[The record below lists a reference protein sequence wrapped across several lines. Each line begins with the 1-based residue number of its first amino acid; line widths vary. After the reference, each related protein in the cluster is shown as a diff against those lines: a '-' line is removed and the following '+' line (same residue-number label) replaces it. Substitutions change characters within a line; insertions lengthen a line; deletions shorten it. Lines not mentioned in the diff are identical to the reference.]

1 MVRLYGLCVVCRSV
15 CFTAQHR
22 TLHVALCLT
31 FELFSCSAV
40 SSGGGSAEVSQGAAG
55 GPAEGPAAGAEGG
68 GAGGEECCRDGR
80 ARAPG
85 QTHGGKNIS
94 EPPACQTQN
103 AAVVT
108 TVTSQQE
115 GCGFNCSIRLFGVEF
130 AYFLVFQRHAFL
142 GAWLTGEFE

>member
-22 TLHVALCLT
+22 TLRVALCLT

-85 QTHGGKNIS
+85 QTHGGENIS
-94 EPPACQTQN
+94 GPLVKLKMQRWLPLLPHSKKVVCSNAPSGFSCGVCMFSGFPKACIFRGQVN
-103 AAVVT
+103 
-108 TVTSQQE
+108 
-115 GCGFNCSIRLFGVEF
+115 
-130 AYFLVFQRHAFL
+130 
-142 GAWLTGEFE
+142 W